1 LYSTNN
7 DFLLSQ
13 PSQGESAGSISYP
26 SCNIFSSPSQCLLLA
41 SQNDGKADIKTPGF
55 LSEFTLQP
63 FVGDNP
69 RQFLVYGNFSQF
81 RGNTSEMLKYLS
93 YYEAAE
99 LYGHNL
105 IDYALAVHTSDKES
119 NGTIRSGVSG
129 RQDIIQLL
137 MSNNPGSLGFDSNY
151 YAAFAFSYVN
161 TRQENTSSISRR
173 SVSDSLSSFWKQ
185 TAKGVRSSIGFVVD
199 VFYNAILTE
208 TMDYY
213 EYNSCTRGN
222 CQLVASVMRL
232 SDAFYR
238 YTFGRKSSSGT
249 LPPPLAGNV
258 RTAIPFNFT
267 ATNLSLSD
275 LNYSNPNVS
284 SLLLGSNL
292 TQSERYRLTNR
303 LPYHVANLLMP
314 MGNGV
319 PAIKNYLDIYG
330 MIAIALL
337 LHFLIPSYMRTLVYE
352 RTSGLRVLM
361 KMMGLQSGV
370 GVS

>member
-1 LYSTNN
+1 M
-7 DFLLSQ
+7 
-13 PSQGESAGSISYP
+13 
-26 SCNIFSSPSQCLLLA
+26 
-41 SQNDGKADIKTPGF
+41 

-69 RQFLVYGNFSQF
+69 RQFLIYGNFSQF

-105 IDYALAVHTSDKES
+105 IDYALSVHTSDRES
-119 NGTIRSGVSG
+119 NGTLRSGNSG
-129 RQDIIQLL
+129 RQNIIQTL
-137 MSNNPGSLGFDSNY
+137 MSDNPGGLGFDGSY
-151 YAAFAFSYVN
+151 YAAFAFNYVN
-161 TRQENTSSISRR
+161 TNLDNRNSSLRIS
-173 SVSDSLSSFWKQ
+173 VPEYLSSSWKRINQ
-185 TAKGVRSSIGFVVD
+185 GLLSTVGFVVD
-199 VFYNAILTE
+199 IFYNAILTE
-208 TMDYY
+208 TLDYY

-238 YTFGRKSSSGT
+238 YTFGRNSSKVLSERAGSIRTAFPSNLSFEELSSS
-249 LPPPLAGNV
+249 
-258 RTAIPFNFT
+258 
-267 ATNLSLSD
+267 LSH
-275 LNYSNPNVS
+275 LNYSSPNVS
-284 SLLLGSNL
+284 NLLLGSNL
-292 TQSERYRLTNR
+292 TKSERYRLTNR

-319 PAIKNYLDIYG
+319 AVIKNYLDIYG

-352 RTSGLRVLM
+352 RSSGLRILM
-361 KMMGLQSGV
+361 KMMGLQTGV
-370 GVS
+370 RLIPN